1 MFVITGLGNPGE
13 NYQNNRHNAGFM
25 FVDYLYKNSEVVKL
39 WKYDK
44 YSQSEIS
51 QVTFPLTDDRRLTTD
66 LIKPQTYM
74 NKSGDAVK
82 KFISNQKS
90 EISNLFVIHDDLDLT
105 LTNFKIQKG
114 IGPKVHNGISSIE
127 DVLGSKD
134 FWRVRIG
141 VDNREDKKISGE
153 SYVLQNFTSEK
164 KKLLQ
169 DTFPKIKERLFQNF
183 YNILK
188 P

>member
-1 MFVITGLGNPGE
+1 MFIITGLGNPGE
-13 NYQNNRHNAGFM
+13 KYQDNRHNAGFM
-25 FVDYLYKNSEVVKL
+25 FIDYLYNNSEVVKP

-51 QVTFPLTDDRRLTTD
+51 QVTFPMTDDRRLTTD
-66 LIKPQTYM
+66 LVKPQTYM

-82 KFISNQKS
+82 KIISNQKS
-90 EISNLFVIHDDLDLT
+90 EISNLFVIHDDLDLV
-105 LTNFKIQKG
+105 LSNFKIQKG
-114 IGPKVHNGISSIE
+114 VGPKVHNGISSIE

-153 SYVLQNFTSEK
+153 TYVLQNFTSEEK
-164 KKLLQ
+164 TTLET
-169 DTFPKIKERLFQNF
+169 TFPKILERL
-183 YNILK
+183 ISCLK
-188 P
+188 AS